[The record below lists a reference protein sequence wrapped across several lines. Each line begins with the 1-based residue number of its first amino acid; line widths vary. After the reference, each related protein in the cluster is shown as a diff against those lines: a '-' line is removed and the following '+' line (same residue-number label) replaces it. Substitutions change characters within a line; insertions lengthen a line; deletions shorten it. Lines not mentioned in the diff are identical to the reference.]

1 MNDYPGMETVIER
14 PLVHFGREIAG
25 DLEPALRRE
34 WLATNGIG
42 GYASGT
48 VAGPN
53 TRRYHGL
60 LVAALAPPAERTVLV
75 GGLVEWA
82 TCAGKRYPLSAH
94 EYGGT
99 TIDPQG
105 YRHLESFRLE
115 GMMPVWV
122 FQLGDTLLERRIFMP
137 HGANTTYVSYRLLR
151 GSGAVELEV
160 TPLVTYRD
168 FHTLSHGQD
177 WAPGVETM
185 PRGATVHAFDGA
197 TSFYLLARDGAFVP
211 TREWYWNFSHREETG
226 RGLDDRSDL
235 FAAGRFTASVATSS
249 PWALVLS
256 TSPDADLDADRAR
269 EQELNRQRALLRV
282 AGVLDLPPAIQQLT
296 LAADQFIVDRLAP
309 DEPSGY
315 GTTVIAGYH
324 WFADWGR
331 DTMISLPGLTLA
343 TGRSEDAADILRTFA
358 RYVQDGL
365 LPNNFPDHPGV
376 DPGYNTADASLWY
389 LIAVHA
395 YAEATGDQRLVD
407 YLLPTL
413 RAIVDAHIRGTRY
426 QISVDSADGLLR
438 AGEPGVQLTWMDAKV
453 GDWVVTPR
461 VGKPVEINALW
472 YNALRILSSFLR
484 DRGDAAGSYEA
495 LADQVL
501 TSFRARFIREGQEHL
516 LDVVDGPE
524 GDENRVRPN
533 QIFAVSLPFPLLAG
547 DQARAVVD
555 VVGRELLT
563 SLGLRSLAPSDKA
576 YRGDY
581 GGDQL
586 RRDGSYHQ
594 GPVWTWLIGA
604 YVEAHY
610 RVYGDADAALSFLR
624 PFEHHLADAGLG
636 SVSEILEG
644 DTPHLPRGCIA
655 QAWGVA
661 EVLRAWRKLPESSIA
676 AGDVGRMTLPD
687 ILQRDSL
694 ASDGAKVNRLHLVTR
709 YT

>member
-1 MNDYPGMETVIER
+1 MNGHQDSETVVER
-14 PLVHFGREIAG
+14 PHVHFGREIAG

-34 WLATNGIG
+34 WLVTNGIG

-60 LVAALAPPAERTVLV
+60 LVAALAPPAERTVMV
-75 GGLVEWA
+75 GGHIEWA
-82 TCAGKRYPLSAH
+82 TYAGQRYSLSAH

-99 TIDPQG
+99 TIDPRG
-105 YRHLESFRLE
+105 YRRLESFRLE
-115 GMMPVWV
+115 GTVPVWV
-122 FQLGDTLLERRIFMP
+122 FELGDALLERRIFMP
-137 HGANTTYVSYRLLR
+137 HGANTTYVGYRLLR
-151 GSGAVELEV
+151 GTGTVELEV

-168 FHTLSHGQD
+168 FHSLSHGQG
-177 WAPGVETM
+177 WTPSVETM

-197 TSFYLLARDGAFVP
+197 TSFYLLARDGALVP
-211 TREWYWNFSHREETG
+211 MREWYWNFSHREETG

-235 FAAGRFTASVATSS
+235 FAAGRFTASISTSS

-256 TSPDADLDADRAR
+256 TNPDAELDADQVLAR
-269 EQELNRQRALLRV
+269 ELERQRALLRR
-282 AGVLDLPPAIQQLT
+282 AGVLDMPPAVQQLT

-343 TGRSEDAADILRTFA
+343 TGRPDEAADILRTFA

-395 YAEATGDQRLVD
+395 YVEATADRVLAD
-407 YLLPTL
+407 DLLPTL
-413 RAIVDAHIRGTRY
+413 QIIVDAHIRGTRY
-426 QISVDSADGLLR
+426 HIGVDPEDGLLR

-472 YNALRILSSFLR
+472 YNALRILTSFLR
-484 DRGDAAGSYEA
+484 GRGEDAAPYES
-495 LADQVL
+495 LAEQVL
-501 TSFRARFIREGQEHL
+501 ISFRARFIRSGQEHL

-524 GDENRVRPN
+524 GDDNRVRPN
-533 QIFAVSLPFPLLAG
+533 QIFAVSLPYPLVAG
-547 DQARAVVD
+547 DEARAVVD
-555 VVGRELLT
+555 VAGRELLT
-563 SLGLRSLAPSDKA
+563 SLGLRSLTPSDDA

-581 GGDQL
+581 SGDQL

-624 PFEHHLADAGLG
+624 PFEYHLSDAGLG

-644 DTPHLPRGCIA
+644 DVPHLPRGCIA

-661 EVLRAWRKLPESSIA
+661 EVLRAWRKLSDVHGAESPSRSIDQR
-676 AGDVGRMTLPD
+676 GDRSLSP
-687 ILQRDSL
+687 SL
-694 ASDGAKVNRLHLVTR
+694 AVSMVREISSR
-709 YT
+709 SSSS